1 MTAMT
6 AIFAQLI
13 DVISFMNVVMKLYQN
28 AVNLLKIVT
37 TSKFVPLILVTRI
50 DVSMNQDLI
59 FVVMHQIVTMAILV
73 PLMSVMVVNARIL
86 VLKAVVRLNP
96 TVMMVILALST
107 NVSKESVRTSQR
119 RGAVLARMTADPI
132 TNASISDVT
141 SFLTNANIDL
151 KSAMIRINVRKIHAA
166 KKTASVRSNQLRGV
180 IADLREIL
188 VRPRSNVVAISAKR
202 RNASNSC
209 ILEIYV
215 LKN

>member
-13 DVISFMNVVMKLYQN
+13 DVISFMNVIMKLYQN
-28 AVNLLKIVT
+28 AVNRLQIAM

-107 NVSKESVRTSQR
+107 NVSKESVMTSQR
-119 RGAVLARMTADPI
+119 RGAVLA
-132 TNASISDVT
+132 
-141 SFLTNANIDL
+141 
-151 KSAMIRINVRKIHAA
+151 
-166 KKTASVRSNQLRGV
+166 
-180 IADLREIL
+180 
-188 VRPRSNVVAISAKR
+188 
-202 RNASNSC
+202 
-209 ILEIYV
+209 
-215 LKN
+215 